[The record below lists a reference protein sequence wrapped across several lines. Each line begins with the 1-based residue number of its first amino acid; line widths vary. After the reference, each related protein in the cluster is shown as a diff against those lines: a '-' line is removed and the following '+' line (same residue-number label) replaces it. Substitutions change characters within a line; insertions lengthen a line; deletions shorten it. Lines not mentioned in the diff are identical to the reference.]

1 MDAITWPLLERGFN
15 AAGAMNIVATMACGR
30 CFTGA
35 ALPAAWPGAFGT
47 EGQAV
52 LVLFGGCYIAAAPS
66 LRPGREKQ
74 PWTYAV
80 LCAEKLFFASA
91 WAFWARQQR
100 PSLGCV
106 LSRLLRKD
114 ALAALFLAGMG
125 IADLSFAGVFAT
137 AAVKAFMEEEKK
149 TKTA

>member
-47 EGQAV
+47 EGQAA

-100 PSLGCV
+100 PSLGWQPPPRRWPPRRRAPRRRSPGRSPSLGLV
-106 LSRLLRKD
+106 
-114 ALAALFLAGMG
+114 
-125 IADLSFAGVFAT
+125 
-137 AAVKAFMEEEKK
+137 
-149 TKTA
+149 